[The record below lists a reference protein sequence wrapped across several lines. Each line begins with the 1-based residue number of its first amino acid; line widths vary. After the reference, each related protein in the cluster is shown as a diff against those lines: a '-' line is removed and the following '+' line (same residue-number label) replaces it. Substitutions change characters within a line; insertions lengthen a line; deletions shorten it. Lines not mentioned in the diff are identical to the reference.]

1 MSYTGQLLILIR
13 MALCVTK
20 RVTKRIFDVELKQL
34 LSCFDSTS
42 ATKKNKVKR
51 LFASL
56 MKKINKT
63 VLTSVIH
70 HKEKSKSNVYLHL

>member
-42 ATKKNKVKR
+42 ATKKKQSQM
-51 LFASL
+51 FICISDE
-56 MKKINKT
+56 KKN
-63 VLTSVIH
+63 
-70 HKEKSKSNVYLHL
+70 